1 MKKKLKKKRKL
12 DKKFNLEDLKIMPLH
27 TFKQL

>member
-27 TFKQL
+27 TFK